1 MDIPALS
8 VAMHQA
14 SLAQNVTI
22 ALTKKMLDT
31 AQQNAD
37 QILKM
42 IQHPT
47 LGQTIDVKA

>member
-14 SLAQNVTI
+14 SLAQNVNI

-31 AQQNAD
+31 VQQNAD
-37 QILKM
+37 QTLKM